1 MTSPT
6 RRLSA
11 FALSVVFLA
20 LQSPAQVR
28 AEPGVTATSILI
40 GQSAPLSGVNGP
52 LGVESRDGG
61 LAYFE
66 YINKR
71 GGIHG
76 RKIVLKTVDDGYVPA
91 RTAANVRKLIDE
103 DKVFALFLLRGT
115 SHVIEAAKVFVP
127 AKVPLI
133 SCSCGALSLRDP
145 LNPYLFH
152 TRASFQDETD
162 KIVEYFSTVGVKKIA
177 IFYQADGFGKDGQLA
192 SDRATKRFGTG
203 IVAQGA
209 VEPNSINVSNAV
221 QTIAK
226 SDPQA
231 IIMYTLFKPAVE
243 FVRQF
248 KKTGMNPTFVALSP
262 VGTTALVRE
271 LGDDS
276 RGLVV
281 SQTVPYPWSP
291 TTPVVKEYLAVLK
304 DHPST
309 PIDFSTLEAYIG
321 AKVLVEAL
329 RRTGKDLTRE
339 KLISTLERMRNYDVG
354 GFEIGFSPTNH
365 NGSSYADLT
374 VIGAGGRVLR

>member
-1 MTSPT
+1 MADSMQ
-6 RRLSA
+6 RLWA
-11 FALSVVFLA
+11 FALSAMLFT
-20 LQSPAQVR
+20 LQSPGEAR

-40 GQSAPLSGVNGP
+40 GQSAPLSGVNGS
-52 LGVESRDGG
+52 LGAESRDGG

-66 YINKR
+66 YVNKR

-76 RKIVLKTVDDGYVPA
+76 RKIILKTLDDGYVPA

-115 SHVIEAAKVFVP
+115 SHVTEAAKVFVP

-133 SCSCGALSLRDP
+133 SCSCGALSLREP

-177 IFYQADGFGKDGQLA
+177 IFYQADGFGKEGQLA
-192 SDRATKRFGTG
+192 SDRAAKRFGTG

-262 VGTTALVRE
+262 VGTTGLVRE

-291 TTPVVKEYLAVLK
+291 TIPVVKEYLSVLK
-304 DHPST
+304 DYPNT

-339 KLISTLERMRNYDVG
+339 KLIRTLEHMKDYDVG
-354 GFEIGFSPTNH
+354 GFEVGFSPTNH